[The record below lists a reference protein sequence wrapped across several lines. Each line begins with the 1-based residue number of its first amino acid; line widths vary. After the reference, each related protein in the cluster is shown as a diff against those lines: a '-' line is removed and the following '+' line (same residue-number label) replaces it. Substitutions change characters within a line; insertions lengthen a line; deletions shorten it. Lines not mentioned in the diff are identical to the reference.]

1 MKNETKDVTTTTYVP
16 TIPEHYTPE
25 YYISELTGKGWTLS
39 TKKKQYNFSGAIPDR
54 DTYIKKVIYSE
65 PATVVFW
72 SDDTKTV
79 CKCKYPDTY
88 SREVGFSLCVL
99 KKIYGATAF
108 KKLLKDWVPAQD
120 SFIAQQV
127 TLKDVMKSNK

>member
-1 MKNETKDVTTTTYVP
+1 MSTISTRELTLTPYEVLCSTTGYKLVP
-16 TIPEHYTPE
+16 T
-25 YYISELTGKGWTLS
+25 KR
-39 TKKKQYNFSGAIPDR
+39 YNFSGVIPGKEI
-54 DTYIKKVIYSE
+54 YIKKVIYSD
-65 PATVVFW
+65 PATIVFW

-88 SREVGFSLCVL
+88 SKEIGFSLCIL

-120 SFIAQQV
+120 SFVTQQV